1 MDREIRKI
9 IDLEFFSKFLAV
21 GIVGMLVDNA
31 LLFTLHNYM
40 YIHVILAKVASAE
53 TSIAVMF
60 LINDYWTF
68 KQQNK
73 RSKFRRFLRSNSV
86 RFVGLAVGTA
96 AFYIF
101 YLMEI
106 PLIMANIMG
115 IGTGFVFNY
124 FFETLLTWE
133 KIDRDKILESI
144 SFKAEG
150 KNLEVNPE

>member
-1 MDREIRKI
+1 MEELTDKRHFTR
-9 IDLEFFSKFLAV
+9 FLLV
-21 GIVGMLVDNA
+21 GIMGMLIDNA
-31 LLFTLHNYM
+31 VLFILHEQTS
-40 YIHVILAKVASAE
+40 IHVVLAKVASAE

-73 RSKFRRFLRSNSV
+73 RSMLGRFLRSNSV

-96 AFYIF
+96 AFYSF

-106 PLIMANIMG
+106 PLIIANIMG

-124 FFETLLTWE
+124 FFENLLTWE
-133 KIDRDKILESI
+133 KMEISEVKEWILDRTR
-144 SFKAEG
+144 
-150 KNLEVNPE
+150 